1 MGLGGLC
8 FLVNAFAHIPFTVR
22 VVGGYRSVV
31 GLFRKVLYQGICFGV
46 YDFYYGLRIVGVC
59 VVVLCV
65 P

>member
-1 MGLGGLC
+1 M
-8 FLVNAFAHIPFTVR
+8 R

-31 GLFRKVLYQGICFGV
+31 GLFRRVLYQGICFAE
-46 YDFYYGLRIVGVC
+46 YDFYYGLCIGVVC